1 MAGLLLPTPTTIT
14 ATEQDTPTTETSDK
28 PSSSTTSSSSSGT
41 TDSSILNIDNISDF
55 QLSSLPNLA
64 SFNFTP
70 DQLPSPSSP
79 GQQTPLFDLGDSNN
93 IDLSDPSKTEL
104 LQNMIS
110 NYGTYEEFA
119 VAHPYLAAELL
130 RREITNQKVRSF
142 EKKKKKKKKR
152 RGPNLTYDQLHRCV
166 RIIVKGR
173 SDGVNKTK
181 NGVSK
186 EWRCIHVCGAN
197 MNFSFR

>member
-1 MAGLLLPTPTTIT
+1 MLQNLPPLPSSFLPGIDDNMAGLLLPNPTTIT
-14 ATEQDTPTTETSDK
+14 ATEQDTPTTETSNK
-28 PSSSTTSSSSSGT
+28 SSTSTSSSSSSGT
-41 TDSSILNIDNISDF
+41 TDSSILTIDNISDF

-93 IDLSDPSKTEL
+93 IDLSDPSKSEL

-119 VAHPYLAAELL
+119 VAHPYLAADLL
-130 RREITNQKVRSF
+130 RREITNQKVKSL
-142 EKKKKKKKKR
+142 EKR
-152 RGPNLTYDQLHRCV
+152 
-166 RIIVKGR
+166 R
-173 SDGVNKTK
+173 SDGDLT
-181 NGVSK
+181 GHM
-186 EWRCIHVCGAN
+186 IDYAGTCGQ
-197 MNFSFR
+197 S